1 MEHLIVRF
9 QNHLPYRV
17 ERLGDRSMS
26 FPIPKRKRLKTLQF
40 MNKHPQHIIR
50 KRKSSWEVIGTI
62 PLKQRGGQN
71 NYRSFYQWL
80 EESFWLEYLTWHEL
94 SRSSI
99 VEFQKDPR
107 IKGLYERYFKNNSEL
122 INPRSIVN
130 VVSSSLLGYDN
141 NTGAVRDSIA
151 DVRKKNRVPTSTIPS
166 LQVTKDNEFDRILL
180 LVFHRFL
187 ADKGIPEEFLK
198 SNYFTLRPQL
208 LQVYQEDPGFGFR
221 ARLEEII
228 DDVEKQIVRDY
239 KMLVNETNRTYL
251 SRYPFED
258 MVRTIVPSDR
268 RYSASKTKLEQIKQ
282 RSLTIP
288 GAAQKFSGLQQLSE
302 TYTKTSESKF
312 INVQHFMCGLQEK
325 MINDTDFVNSSPKLR
340 VPGLTYTTKPSER
353 KFKTK
358 V

>member
-1 MEHLIVRF
+1 MT
-9 QNHLPYRV
+9 
-17 ERLGDRSMS
+17 G
-26 FPIPKRKRLKTLQF
+26 IPD
-40 MNKHPQHIIR
+40 
-50 KRKSSWEVIGTI
+50 
-62 PLKQRGGQN
+62 
-71 NYRSFYQWL
+71 
-80 EESFWLEYLTWHEL
+80 HEL
-94 SRSSI
+94 SRVSI
-99 VEFQKDPR
+99 VELQKDPP
-107 IKGLYERYFKNNSEL
+107 IKGLYERYFKNNPEL

-151 DVRKKNRVPTSTIPS
+151 DVRKKNRVPTIPS

-208 LQVYQEDPGFGFR
+208 LQVYQEDLGFDFR

-288 GAAQKFSGLQQLSE
+288 GATQKFSGLQQLCE
-302 TYTKTSESKF
+302 TYTKTSES
-312 INVQHFMCGLQEK
+312 
-325 MINDTDFVNSSPKLR
+325 NSSMFSISCVDCKR
-340 VPGLTYTTKPSER
+340 R
-353 KFKTK
+353 
-358 V
+358 

>member
-1 MEHLIVRF
+1 M
-9 QNHLPYRV
+9 
-17 ERLGDRSMS
+17 
-26 FPIPKRKRLKTLQF
+26 
-40 MNKHPQHIIR
+40 
-50 KRKSSWEVIGTI
+50 
-62 PLKQRGGQN
+62 
-71 NYRSFYQWL
+71 
-80 EESFWLEYLTWHEL
+80 
-94 SRSSI
+94 
-99 VEFQKDPR
+99 
-107 IKGLYERYFKNNSEL
+107 
-122 INPRSIVN
+122 
-130 VVSSSLLGYDN
+130 VSSSLLGYDN

-251 SRYPFED
+251 SRYAFED

-282 RSLTIP
+282 WSLTIP
-288 GAAQKFSGLQQLSE
+288 GATQKFSGLQQLSE

-312 INVQHFMCGLQEK
+312 INVQHFMRGLQEK

-340 VPGLTYTTKPSER
+340 VPGLTYTTKPSFEEIIPR
-353 KFKTK
+353 WKDGRQNVLLLGQSNAGKSFFIFIFIFITPCIWRDASVRALIGKDVWCEVYLLTS
-358 V
+358 VLTAWTLACE

>member
-1 MEHLIVRF
+1 MT
-9 QNHLPYRV
+9 
-17 ERLGDRSMS
+17 G
-26 FPIPKRKRLKTLQF
+26 IPD
-40 MNKHPQHIIR
+40 
-50 KRKSSWEVIGTI
+50 
-62 PLKQRGGQN
+62 
-71 NYRSFYQWL
+71 
-80 EESFWLEYLTWHEL
+80 HEL

-99 VEFQKDPR
+99 VELQKDPR

-198 SNYFTLRPQL
+198 SSYFTLRPQL

-228 DDVEKQIVRDY
+228 DDVEKQIVCDY
-239 KMLVNETNRTYL
+239 KMLVNETSRTYL
-251 SRYPFED
+251 SRHPFED

-288 GAAQKFSGLQQLSE
+288 GATQKFSGLQQLSE

-312 INVQHFMCGLQEK
+312 INVQHFMRGLQEK

-340 VPGLTYTTKPSER
+340 VPGLTYTTKPSFEEIIPR
-353 KFKTK
+353 
-358 V
+358 

>member
-1 MEHLIVRF
+1 M
-9 QNHLPYRV
+9 

-40 MNKHPQHIIR
+40 MNKHPQHIIK

-71 NYRSFYQWL
+71 NYRSFISGL
-80 EESFWLEYLTWHEL
+80 RKVLTGIPGHEL
-94 SRSSI
+94 NRSSL
-99 VEFQKDPR
+99 VELQKDPR
-107 IKGLYERYFKNNSEL
+107 IKGLYERYFKNNPEL
-122 INPRSIVN
+122 INPGSIVN
-130 VVSSSLLGYDN
+130 LVSSSLLGYDN
-141 NTGAVRDSIA
+141 DTGAVRDSIA
-151 DVRKKNRVPTSTIPS
+151 DVRKKNRVPASTIPS
-166 LQVTKDNEFDRILL
+166 LQVTQENEFDRLLL

-187 ADKGIPEEFLK
+187 TDKGIPEEFLK

-221 ARLEEII
+221 ARLEQILN
-228 DDVEKQIVRDY
+228 DVEKQIVRDY

-258 MVRTIVPSDR
+258 MVRTTVPPDR
-268 RYSASKTKLEQIKQ
+268 RYSAAKTKLDQIKQ

-288 GAAQKFSGLQQLSE
+288 GATQKFSGLQQLSE

-312 INVQHFMCGLQEK
+312 INVQHFMRGLQEK
-325 MINDTDFVNSSPKLR
+325 MINDTDFVQAIFRNHSQSHPKVLAILE
-340 VPGLTYTTKPSER
+340 GKSLS
-353 KFKTK
+353 
-358 V
+358 

>member
-71 NYRSFYQWL
+71 NYRSFISGL
-80 EESFWLEYLTWHEL
+80 RKVLTGIPDHEL
-94 SRSSI
+94 SRSSL
-99 VEFQKDPR
+99 VELQKDPR
-107 IKGLYERYFKNNSEL
+107 IKGLYERYFKNNPEL
-122 INPRSIVN
+122 INPESIVN
-130 VVSSSLLGYDN
+130 LVSSSLLGYDDD
-141 NTGAVRDSIA
+141 TGAVRDSIA

-166 LQVTKDNEFDRILL
+166 LQVTRENEFDRILF

-187 ADKGIPEEFLK
+187 THKGIPEEFLK

-221 ARLEEII
+221 ARLEQII

-258 MVRTIVPSDR
+258 MVRTIVPPDR
-268 RYSASKTKLEQIKQ
+268 RYSAAKTKPDQIKQ

-288 GAAQKFSGLQQLSE
+288 GATQKFSGLQQLSE
-302 TYTKTSESKF
+302 MYTKTSESKF
-312 INVQHFMCGLQEK
+312 INVQHFMRGLQEK
-325 MINDTDFVNSSPKLR
+325 MINDTDFVQAIFRNHSQSHPKVLAILE
-340 VPGLTYTTKPSER
+340 GKSLS
-353 KFKTK
+353 
-358 V
+358 